1 MGIFSNCLLV
11 SDIDGTLKDRSC
23 IPKINLEMI
32 EYFKSQ
38 GGIFTIATGR
48 GPSVAKDLCKS
59 VNINGPAL
67 MSNGSVIYDVYK
79 EEIIEAKYLPYS
91 AKELTKAVMDKF
103 QNVGIQITLDDKLI
117 TLADNIDTESYR
129 ERMGVPHIPV
139 SFEEAKDIPW
149 IKVLVMASDKELL
162 SQVKEF
168 MNNRVQDDFCFIPS
182 SPDYYEV
189 HVAGVSKARNL
200 KRLLEV
206 NNIPNGKVFCIGDY
220 YNDLEM
226 IIAADIG
233 AALEDSPDDIKEC
246 ADYIAC
252 NVKKGAVADFI
263 KHLENKLKNNSKG

>member
-129 ERMGVPHIPV
+129 E
-139 SFEEAKDIPW
+139 
-149 IKVLVMASDKELL
+149 
-162 SQVKEF
+162 
-168 MNNRVQDDFCFIPS
+168 
-182 SPDYYEV
+182 
-189 HVAGVSKARNL
+189 
-200 KRLLEV
+200 
-206 NNIPNGKVFCIGDY
+206 
-220 YNDLEM
+220 
-226 IIAADIG
+226 
-233 AALEDSPDDIKEC
+233 
-246 ADYIAC
+246 
-252 NVKKGAVADFI
+252 
-263 KHLENKLKNNSKG
+263 